1 MSESSQNCISDG
13 LTKGD
18 RSQSEDTTWSG
29 SEHLDL
35 QETLPLRDRMAM
47 YQAAASSTVK
57 TSTANVSE
65 DSEACLVPG
74 GLASMKKHFEKSE
87 VASSQRAVTQY
98 QYQQK
103 SVQQTRKSQ
112 EVTFTSSSHAA
123 EQRTQ
128 FSAVNAQQVSMN
140 QQHTHE
146 TSTASHYNQEAD
158 EVEISKIS
166 TQVLKEQFERS
177 LKEKGAKTNLSTIS
191 QAKHSKIYNE
201 HPAFEWPVVST
212 IHSNSASRVQNAVT
226 EESSKHVVSSDN
238 LASATF
244 GSLEEFPPPPP
255 PDILETEELADFS
268 QSPEP
273 PSYAE
278 QQTCAVSKELYS
290 KQRNIYELK
299 RLYKHI
305 HPEVRKNLQKEFYNE
320 VSDIVA
326 CKGEHNG
333 VVKGDVQQVKYAFE
347 NPVGSPQKCLSPERE
362 YLEWDEILKGEVQS
376 MRWVF
381 ENQPLAS
388 IKDESPEPS
397 HIKSI
402 GEQEIIAG
410 GDVKYTTWMFETKPI
425 DALGVDIS
433 KTTENTEKVPDL
445 SRGDVRTA
453 TWLFETQPLDC
464 MNKIYKEDD
473 LSNTLKTTEDIKG
486 GDVKLGKHLFETTF
500 QSEISSL
507 RLSSELEECK
517 GDVKTSIKKFETE
530 PKYVLKDSFGKML
543 EIKTV
548 QKEEV
553 EKGDVKTARWMFET
567 QPLDAINQ
575 DEVQVKVVR
584 GISLEES
591 LTGGVGKA
599 KWLFETQALDT
610 IKEVESTIT
619 EKEDIIGADV
629 YQKCWIFETIPMDML
644 KDNANEKPMQEEEII
659 GGDVSNT
666 KYLFETVPMDE
677 LKENDEV
684 GKLKQVVT
692 MDDEKGDARHQRWVF
707 ETKPLGEIREDYK
720 DHIRTVQLDEMH
732 KGDVISCK
740 NAFERGDLT
749 KSELTYKIA
758 VEDVDKGTVKL
769 NKKLFETTPLYAIQ
783 DRFGH
788 YHEVQTI
795 RKEEVVRGD
804 VRNCQWMFETIPID
818 QFRENVESY
827 QIIKGISSE
836 QIQSGDVKTGK
847 WLFETQPLDSFK
859 YVSSAEDEEIIT
871 ENETDIVKGDVKM
884 CKWLFETQQM
894 EDLYDKQDKMSA
906 SVDIQKG
913 DVKTCTWLFE
923 TQPLD
928 TIHDES
934 EKTETIDQNNIQGR
948 DVQRVCFLFETENL
962 DNIQEEEKRDFKR
975 VVEIDIQS
983 GDVSSMKY
991 IFENQPLDKI
1001 SSNSDEV
1008 LQKIKTMKQEDL
1020 QNGNVLSCKWLF
1032 ENRSIDEI
1040 NTNHTKSK
1048 SEFAINDVQGGNVRK
1063 GCFIFET
1070 FSLDQIK
1077 DKHSEEY
1084 FTRTIDEEEII
1095 KGDVKNY
1102 TLMFETQ
1109 PLYAIQDKEGFYH
1122 EVTTVKKEEVS
1133 HGNVRGTRWL
1143 FETKPLDSFQD
1154 SNKVYIIKSVTQ
1166 EDIQKGDVNS
1176 VRYRFETQSLDT
1188 ISEDTKTVFRTIED
1202 VQGGNVKGNKER
1214 FEQEDDSSKY
1224 VRTVSISEIKQ
1235 GNVKTSTWL
1244 FETHS
1249 VDEIHG
1255 EDYQNIKTVS
1265 KEDIDAGDVKEAVWL
1280 FENHNLDLLKKGDE
1294 NVKEMERESIPHA
1307 DVRTTTWLFETT
1319 PLHEFNE
1326 HTIEKQ
1332 DIIGKNIQE
1341 TLKELYSHKIV
1352 ESHGI
1357 ILEADEIGDIRM
1369 AKYKLMNQDSPKI
1382 QKEEII
1388 SGDLHSIM
1396 MNLLSENSSENRMIM
1411 LNDEEKGNVSLTKC
1425 QLFNRT
1431 QDIQEQ
1437 KEDII
1442 RGDIQD
1448 TIKNLLNIQN
1458 FCKQGI
1464 LIQESEKGDIKM
1476 TVYSLL
1482 NQSDKNT
1489 VQRDEVI
1496 AGDIKH
1502 TLSNLKSFG
1511 VSSENREKVKIEDS
1525 ERGNVQFY
1533 TTCIE
1538 SGALDYLRQL
1548 QKSTDESV
1556 EEKEHEEIIGGDVEG
1571 TKLQLKRQH
1580 FQIERTVDE
1589 SDIIPGDVYNT
1600 VKVFMTEPEHKSFD
1614 VNKEEVVKGNLRET
1628 LNSLSQAINQNVTV
1642 QKEEIIKADLPA
1654 MLKSL
1659 NESQYQMREV
1669 EKADVIPGDV
1679 QRTINSLEKT
1689 VNMKPEFVKEEIVH
1703 GNLDATLKSLQEAQ
1717 HYVKQVEKENVIS
1730 GNIDVTMKN
1739 LLDVSSEKKY
1749 VQHQVS
1755 IQGDVR
1761 NTIKSFKQPSIN
1773 VQCQEGKVKN
1783 TKQSTQQSETQCK
1796 TETDLSSGEYI
1807 TAGHDDNPQSL
1818 ATNCKNQQSLNTGQE
1833 TKNESQ
1839 KTLVNNVPLKNEE
1852 NRILC
1857 RKVASKD
1864 SVCSVTESKL
1874 KMNKTAWKKQNTI
1887 SGTQSSE
1894 LISGEKKCLLQG
1906 FSEGHKEKTPT
1917 DTINQSKV
1925 IQKAQLSSSINTFKS
1940 TASQQAINVINESS
1954 HQVFDHAHRQVT
1966 NQQTQITQ
1974 YATKSHA
1981 KNQVDIQQAEILDSI
1996 NNNIENKEKV
2006 QMPKESKTLESRSL
2020 TKKKSIED
2028 VTVKRKI
2035 GSSISDHHLQMKNN
2049 PQALVVRKSKEKP
2062 EIYSPPPP
2070 PPPPPPVIEPLAAQL
2085 PLPPPPPP
2093 FPLIKTNN
2101 EPEHFPSP
2109 PPPVT
2114 DKLYTDIFPPV
2125 APVTPP
2131 PLTNHKDNVNKKVSF
2146 QPFYEQKTQHFSNN
2160 YSIKQ
2165 SGTKQ
2170 KSGKNKQAIKYFEK
2184 QMPDVPPKSKLPV
2197 FQHKVEDITVTNK
2210 SKSKQSTTSEY
2221 VQNISATQVSELQKK
2236 DSEQGI
2242 ISQGALSSKEKVH
2255 VPQNIPPTLKPE
2267 TGIVNSNVLHVK
2279 VSETNVQD
2287 IDQLMCDQE
2296 LERIHNETFKTK
2308 ETLYLPPI
2316 VSPGLKTESHLT
2328 KSTLQ
2333 HGITSIINEQKI
2345 SQTEATV
2352 SQHVQN
2358 IQNNDI
2364 NVHDFDQAICDRE
2377 MERIHEETLKPKKK
2391 TFYPPKSSPFLQPET
2406 PPSKLKTNVRKFK
2419 TPLMIAEE
2427 KYRQQKEEMEKNKE
2441 KTLCQGIKSEVAES
2455 HIVQAMA
2462 GSEVNISVKDSQNVT
2477 ERTTCNLHHTNHSVP
2492 PVHATESKTSFLE
2505 RQNLSKQSNQVNIKS
2520 DEAQSIVQ
2528 RAQVK
2533 HEPSLQMQKK
2543 YETPEHTSEQY
2554 VSSNFEGS
2562 DNVEQFKQPSFQNI
2576 SPSLQRMPP
2585 NKNVKNLIKP
2595 GKLIQEVTSTESK
2608 LQIDNK
2614 SHLTKQEIAKESHKV
2629 VHFRETSPQQS
2640 VSQTSKQK
2648 EQDASLTVNTQ
2659 SVEMD
2664 TRKVE
2669 SKSEVISLTRSQ
2681 ERVQSPKIFKKLQAK
2696 KEQSNTDS
2704 TSTQIRKLGTSEDIS
2719 GHQQRQFKSPNQ
2731 KSLVQESNMATQK
2744 IVKDKKVHEREM
2756 AENKKIFHSTQES
2769 VIKKENTS
2777 IDVIEC
2783 IRKCE
2788 ELQEIIIKINTFE
2801 SNIQT
2806 LNTDTF
2812 TTFLNIIPGWLI
2824 SEETKKVLT
2833 EMASSSNLDY
2843 IREQLSHIKNK
2854 TVDMQS
2860 YFERDIHSAIKSS
2873 TTMKSRN
2880 EASTHI
2886 GIAQNQIKPVS
2897 KKVENSNKVVKE
2909 KSKINNDVSR
2919 VLNDIRQ
2926 TECRSCSP
2934 SLKTRSP
2941 SPTYITI
2948 ESTARRTDSPHKER
2962 PQCVSPLQK
2971 AETQAPPPPPRSVT
2985 PKTSTRS
2992 EQLGKLKDT
3001 TAKLSQGTQARAVT
3015 PIPVVIEKKCEIIH
3029 SPATLRRQL
3038 KIESHATETICTT
3051 PVPTNYVTVGT
3062 IGEKTEVYEESRKS
3076 EVQKFNSHQEPKHIP
3091 EWLGQDVISIT
3102 HSGAIPKSH
3111 VLSTRE
3117 KTIYTKEKGNS
3128 SEKFKFK
3135 NESNNPE
3142 AANVHF
3148 TADQG
3153 KFQSEQ
3159 RKTVQQV
3166 KQKSQTEFEDIKS
3179 QGKSRN
3185 VPIKQIKDFKD
3196 NASKQVYVN
3205 RKNRDDIFKPMVHSE
3220 TISIAEHVSGVDVRE
3235 IKTER
3240 STITPNLETIKA
3252 GFEFKHA
3259 PPTYEDVISGHML
3272 DISAT
3277 ESSDEILK
3285 NFQRTWEENER
3296 VFKSL
3301 GYTVSDTSEMKSSYH
3316 QEEYITENTS
3326 GQGHLHYLSKEG
3338 LSNGMSRSRQADLS

>member
-1 MSESSQNCISDG
+1 
-13 LTKGD
+13 
-18 RSQSEDTTWSG
+18 
-29 SEHLDL
+29 
-35 QETLPLRDRMAM
+35 MAM
-47 YQAAASSTVK
+47 YQAAASSPVQ
-57 TSTANVSE
+57 TSAANVTE
-65 DSEACLVPG
+65 DSEACMVPG

-103 SVQQTRKSQ
+103 SVQQTKKSK

-128 FSAVNAQQVSMN
+128 FTAANAEQVSVH
-140 QQHTHE
+140 QQQAQE
-146 TSTASHYNQEAD
+146 TSTASNYNQEAD
-158 EVEISKIS
+158 EVEIPKIS
-166 TQVLKEQFERS
+166 TQVLKEQFEKS
-177 LKEKGAKTNLSTIS
+177 IKEKGAKTHLSTGS
-191 QAKHSKIYNE
+191 QANHSKIYNE
-201 HPAFEWPVVST
+201 HPEFEWPVVAN
-212 IHSNSASRVQNAVT
+212 IHSNSASIVQNTVT
-226 EESSKHVVSSDN
+226 EETSMHTTSSDY
-238 LASATF
+238 LTSATF
-244 GSLEEFPPPPP
+244 GSLEEFPPPPPP

-278 QQTCAVSKELYS
+278 QQTCAMSKELYS
-290 KQRNIYELK
+290 KQRNLYELK

-320 VSDIVA
+320 VTDIVA
-326 CKGEHNG
+326 SKGEQSG
-333 VVKGDVQQVKYAFE
+333 VVKGDVKQVKYAFE
-347 NPVGSPQKCLSPERE
+347 NPTGSPQKCLSPERE
-362 YLEWDEILKGEVQS
+362 NLEWDEILKGEVQS

-381 ENQPLAS
+381 ENQPLDS

-397 HIKSI
+397 HIKRI

-410 GDVKYTTWMFETKPI
+410 GDVKYATWMFETKPI
-425 DALGVDIS
+425 DALGMDIS
-433 KTTENTEKVPDL
+433 SATENTEKVPDL
-445 SRGDVRTA
+445 ARGDVRTA

-464 MNKIYKEDD
+464 MNKIYKEED
-473 LSNTLKTTEDIKG
+473 LSNTLQTTEDIKG
-486 GDVKLGKHLFETTF
+486 GNVKLGKHLFETTF
-500 QSEISSL
+500 QSEISSV

-517 GDVKTSIKKFETE
+517 GDVKTSIKEFETE
-530 PKYVLKDSFGKML
+530 PKYVLKDSSGKML
-543 EIKTV
+543 EIKTIRR
-548 QKEEV
+548 EDV

-584 GISLEES
+584 GISLEEN

-610 IKEVESTIT
+610 IKEVESSIT
-619 EKEDIIGADV
+619 EKEAIIGADV
-629 YQKCWIFETIPMDML
+629 FQKCWIFETIPMDML
-644 KDNANEKPMQEEEII
+644 KDNANEKPMQGEEII
-659 GGDVSNT
+659 GGDVSNA
-666 KYLFETVPMDE
+666 KNLFETVPMDE
-677 LKENDEV
+677 LKENAEV

-692 MDDEKGDARHQRWVF
+692 MDDEKGDVRHQRWVF

-720 DHIRTVQLDEMH
+720 EHIRTIQLDEIH

-740 NAFERGDLT
+740 NAFESGDLT

-769 NKKLFETTPLYAIQ
+769 NRKLFETTPLYAIQ

-788 YHEVQTI
+788 YHEIQTI

-804 VRNCQWMFETIPID
+804 VRSCQWMFETIPID
-818 QFRENVESY
+818 KFRESLENY

-847 WLFETQPLDSFK
+847 WLFETQSLDSIK
-859 YVSSAEDEEIIT
+859 YFSNAEDDKIIT
-871 ENETDIVKGDVKM
+871 ENKTDIVKGDVKM

-906 SVDIQKG
+906 NVDIQSG

-928 TIHDES
+928 SIHDES
-934 EKTETIDQNNIQGR
+934 EKAETIDQKNIQGR

-962 DNIQEEEKRDFKR
+962 DNIQEESKRDFKS

-983 GDVSSMKY
+983 ADVSSMKY

-1001 SSNSDEV
+1001 CSNSDEV
-1008 LQKIKTMKQEDL
+1008 VQKIKTMKQEDL

-1032 ENRSIDEI
+1032 ENNSIDEI
-1040 NTNHTKSK
+1040 NADQVKNK
-1048 SEFAINDVQGGNVRK
+1048 SEFAVTDVQGGNVRK

-1077 DKHSEEY
+1077 DNNSEES

-1109 PLYAIQDKEGFYH
+1109 PLYAIQDKEGCYH

-1133 HGNVRGTRWL
+1133 HGNVLGTRWL

-1188 ISEDTKTVFRTIED
+1188 IAEDKNSTQTVFRTIED
-1202 VQGGNVKGNKER
+1202 VQGGDVKGNKER

-1224 VRTVSISEIKQ
+1224 VRTVSIREIKQ

-1244 FETHS
+1244 FEKHS

-1255 EDYQNIKTVS
+1255 EDYQNIKTVR
-1265 KEDIDAGDVKEAVWL
+1265 KEDIDTGDVKEAVWL
-1280 FENHNLDLLKKGDE
+1280 FENHNLDSLKKDE
-1294 NVKEMERESIPHA
+1294 NVKEIERESIPHA

-1319 PLHEFNE
+1319 PLYEFNE

-1341 TLKELYSHKIV
+1341 TLKELYSQKIV

-1357 ILEADEIGDIRM
+1357 ILEADEIGDIHM
-1369 AKYKLMNQDSPKI
+1369 VKYQLKNQDSPKI
-1382 QKEEII
+1382 QKEEMIR
-1388 SGDLHSIM
+1388 GDLQSIM
-1396 MNLLSENSSENRMIM
+1396 MNLLSENSSTNRMIM
-1411 LNDEEKGNVSLTKC
+1411 LNDEEKGNVSLTKS

-1431 QDIQEQ
+1431 QDIHEQ
-1437 KEDII
+1437 REDIKG
-1442 RGDIQD
+1442 GDIQD

-1458 FCKQGI
+1458 SSKQGI

-1496 AGDIKH
+1496 GGDIKR
-1502 TLSNLKSFG
+1502 TVSNLKSSG
-1511 VSSENREKVKIEDS
+1511 VSSENREKVQIEDS

-1556 EEKEHEEIIGGDVEG
+1556 EEKECEEIIGGDVEG

-1580 FQIERTVDE
+1580 FQIEHTVDE
-1589 SDIIPGDVYNT
+1589 TDIIPGDVYNT

-1628 LNSLSQAINQNVTV
+1628 LNSLSQAINQTVIV

-1659 NESQYQMREV
+1659 NESQYQMRDI
-1669 EKADVIPGDV
+1669 EKADVIPGNV
-1679 QRTINSLEKT
+1679 QGTINSLEKA
-1689 VNMKPEFVKEEIVH
+1689 VNMKPEFVKKEVVH
-1703 GNLDATLKSLQEAQ
+1703 GNLEATIKSLQEAQ
-1717 HYVKQVEKENVIS
+1717 NYVKQVEKENVIS
-1730 GNIDVTMKN
+1730 GNIDTTMKN
-1739 LLDVSSEKKY
+1739 FLDV
-1749 VQHQVS
+1749 
-1755 IQGDVR
+1755 QGDVK
-1761 NTIKSFKQPSIN
+1761 NSIKSFKPPSPN
-1773 VQCQEGKVKN
+1773 VQCQEAKVKN
-1783 TKQSTQQSETQCK
+1783 TKKSSQQSKEETLYK
-1796 TETDLSSGEYI
+1796 TETDASSGEYI
-1807 TAGHDDNPQSL
+1807 TAGRDDQLQSL
-1818 ATNCKNQQSLNTGQE
+1818 VTDCKNQQSMNAVQK
-1833 TKNESQ
+1833 TKNETQ
-1839 KTLVNNVPLKNEE
+1839 KILVNNVNLECGGNKV
-1852 NRILC
+1852 LC
-1857 RKVASKD
+1857 QKVASKD
-1864 SVCSVTESKL
+1864 SVCSATESKL
-1874 KMNKTAWKKQNTI
+1874 KMKKTAWKQQNAI
-1887 SGTQSSE
+1887 SGTQSAE

-1925 IQKAQLSSSINTFKS
+1925 MQNEQMSSSINTSKS
-1940 TASQQAINVINESS
+1940 TASQQAINVINESRY
-1954 HQVFDHAHRQVT
+1954 QVADHAHRQVA

-1974 YATKSHA
+1974 YSVKNLA
-1981 KNQVDIQQAEILDSI
+1981 KNQVDIQQAEVLDSI
-1996 NNNIENKEKV
+1996 NNNIENTEKMK
-2006 QMPKESKTLESRSL
+2006 MPKEIKNIESNSL
-2020 TKKKSIED
+2020 KNKSMEE
-2028 VTVKRKI
+2028 VTTKRKF
-2035 GSSISDHHLQMKNN
+2035 GSSKSDHHLQMKNN
-2049 PQALVVRKSKEKP
+2049 PHAANMRKSKENP
-2062 EIYSPPPP
+2062 EIYSPTP
-2070 PPPPPPVIEPLAAQL
+2070 PPPPPPVTEPLAAQL

-2093 FPLIKTNN
+2093 LPLMRTNN
-2101 EPEHFPSP
+2101 ESEHFPSP

-2114 DKLYTDIFPPV
+2114 DKLDNEIFPPV

-2131 PLTNHKDNVNKKVSF
+2131 PLIDHKEIVNKKVNF
-2146 QPFYEQKTQHFSNN
+2146 QPNYEQKTQLFSNN

-2170 KSGKNKQAIKYFEK
+2170 KSVKNEQAIKYSEK
-2184 QMPDVPPKSKLPV
+2184 QNVPPKSRLPV
-2197 FQHKVEDITVTNK
+2197 FQHKVEDMTVTNK
-2210 SKSKQSTTSEY
+2210 NKSKQSTTSEY
-2221 VQNISATQVSELQKK
+2221 VQSFSATQVSEQQRRVY
-2236 DSEQGI
+2236 EQGI
-2242 ISQGALSSKEKVH
+2242 ITQGASSPTKKVH
-2255 VPQNIPPTLKPE
+2255 MPQTISPILKPE
-2267 TGIVNSNVLHVK
+2267 TGAVKSNVSDEK
-2279 VSETNVQD
+2279 VSNTSLQD

-2296 LERIHNETFKTK
+2296 LEKIHNESFKTK
-2308 ETLYLPPI
+2308 ETYLPPI
-2316 VSPGLKTESHLT
+2316 ISPGLKTESSPT
-2328 KSTLQ
+2328 KFNIQ
-2333 HGITSIINEQKI
+2333 QGITSIINQQNI
-2345 SQTEATV
+2345 SQAEVTV
-2352 SQHVQN
+2352 SHHVQN
-2358 IQNNDI
+2358 IQNSDI

-2377 MERIHEETLKPKKK
+2377 IERIHEETLKPKKK
-2391 TFYPPKSSPFLQPET
+2391 IFFPPKSSPFLQPET
-2406 PPSKLKTNVRKFK
+2406 PPPKPKTYVRKYK

-2427 KYRQQKEEMEKNKE
+2427 KYRQQKEAEEMEKNKG
-2441 KTLCQGIKSEVAES
+2441 KTLCQGIKAELTES
-2455 HIVQAMA
+2455 HIVQATA
-2462 GSEVNISVKDSQNVT
+2462 ESEVNISVKEDSQNVT
-2477 ERTTCNLHHTNHSVP
+2477 ETTTCNLHHTNDSVP
-2492 PVHATESKTSFLE
+2492 PVHASESKTSFLE
-2505 RQNLSKQSNQVNIKS
+2505 SQNLSNQSKQKVIDLSSTNIKS
-2520 DEAQSIVQ
+2520 DQEPSIAQS
-2528 RAQVK
+2528 AQVK
-2533 HEPSLQMQKK
+2533 HDPSLQIQKK
-2543 YETPEHTSEQY
+2543 YKTTQHTSEQY
-2554 VSSNFEGS
+2554 VSNKFEGS
-2562 DNVEQFKQPSFQNI
+2562 DNVEQFKEPSFQNVV
-2576 SPSLQRMPP
+2576 PSLQSMPL
-2585 NKNVKNLIKP
+2585 NKNVKNVIMPAKLIKD
-2595 GKLIQEVTSTESK
+2595 VTSAENK
-2608 LQIDNK
+2608 IQIDNK
-2614 SHLTKQEIAKESHKV
+2614 SHLTKQEWAKESHR
-2629 VHFRETSPQQS
+2629 VHFNETSSQKSVFQS
-2640 VSQTSKQK
+2640 TKQK
-2648 EQDASLTVNTQ
+2648 EQDASLTASAQ
-2659 SVEMD
+2659 SDAKE
-2664 TRKVE
+2664 TKKVE
-2669 SKSEVISLTRSQ
+2669 SKNKVISLTRSQ
-2681 ERVQSPKIFKKLQAK
+2681 ERVQSPIIFKKLKVK

-2704 TSTQIRKLGTSEDIS
+2704 SSTQIKKLETSEELS
-2719 GHQQRQFKSPNQ
+2719 GHLQRQLKSPTQ
-2731 KSLVQESNMATQK
+2731 KGLVLESNMTTQN
-2744 IVKDKKVHEREM
+2744 IVKDKQVHEREM
-2756 AENKKIFHSTQES
+2756 AEKKKILQSAQES
-2769 VIKKENTS
+2769 VSKKENSS

-2788 ELQEIIIKINTFE
+2788 ELQEIIIKINAFE
-2801 SNIQT
+2801 SNTQT
-2806 LNTDTF
+2806 LNNDTF
-2812 TTFLNIIPGWLI
+2812 TTFLNIIPVWLI

-2833 EMASSSNLDY
+2833 EMTTSSNLDY
-2843 IREQLSHIKNK
+2843 IQEQLTHIKNK

-2860 YFERDIHSAIKSS
+2860 YFERNIHSAIKSS

-2880 EASTHI
+2880 EASTHS
-2886 GIAQNQIKPVS
+2886 GITQKQISTVS
-2897 KKVENSNKVVKE
+2897 KKVENSNNIVQE
-2909 KSKINNDVSR
+2909 KSKRNNDVSR
-2919 VLNDIRQ
+2919 VLSDIRQ

-2962 PQCVSPLQK
+2962 PQCASPLQK
-2971 AETQAPPPPPRSVT
+2971 EAPPPPPRSVT
-2985 PKTSTRS
+2985 PKMSTRS
-2992 EQLGKLKDT
+2992 EQLAKLKDT

-3015 PIPVVIEKKCEIIH
+3015 PIPVVIEKKCEIVH

-3051 PVPTNYVTVGT
+3051 PIPTNEDTVSTVG
-3062 IGEKTEVYEESRKS
+3062 EKKKVYEESKKS
-3076 EVQKFNSHQEPKHIP
+3076 EVQKCHSHQETQHIP
-3091 EWLGQDVISIT
+3091 EWLGQEMDT
-3102 HSGAIPKSH
+3102 RSGDIPKSH

-3128 SEKFKFK
+3128 SEKLKCQNK
-3135 NESNNPE
+3135 DESNKAE
-3142 AANVHF
+3142 AANIHF
-3148 TADQG
+3148 KTDQG

-3159 RKTVQQV
+3159 RKTVQHV
-3166 KQKSQTEFEDIKS
+3166 KQKSQLEFEEIKS
-3179 QGKSRN
+3179 QDVVKGKSRN

-3196 NASKQVYVN
+3196 NVSKQVFVN
-3205 RKNRDDIFKPMVHSE
+3205 RKHRDDVFKPMVHSE
-3220 TISIAEHVSGVDVRE
+3220 TISIAEHVSGVDTRE

-3240 STITPNLETIKA
+3240 SRIPPKLETIKQE
-3252 GFEFKHA
+3252 FEFKHA

-3277 ESSDEILK
+3277 ESPDEILK
-3285 NFQRTWEENER
+3285 NFQKTWEESER

-3301 GYTVSDTSEMKSSYH
+3301 GYSVSDTSEMRSSYH
-3316 QEEYITENTS
+3316 QEEYITENAS

-3338 LSNGMSRSRQADLS
+3338 LSNGMPGSRQADLS